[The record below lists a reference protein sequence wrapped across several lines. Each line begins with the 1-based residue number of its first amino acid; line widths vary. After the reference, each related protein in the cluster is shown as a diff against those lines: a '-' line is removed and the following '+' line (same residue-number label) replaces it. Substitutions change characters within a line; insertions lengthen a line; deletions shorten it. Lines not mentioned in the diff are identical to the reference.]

1 MKKKD
6 STKKVIINFWVLLF
20 SFLIL
25 GIIMYKGVK
34 LSVVDNIDGTNIK
47 SFALSRNIKET
58 TLTANR
64 GSILDVK
71 GNVLAETVFSYTVTA
86 YLKEKQGETKDN
98 PKHVVDKQ
106 TTAEKLSPII
116 NMSVEDI
123 LKLLNKDVTQVELG
137 PGGRGITELVKEQI
151 EALELPGIEFIQ
163 TRKRFYP
170 NGDFLSYV
178 IGYAKSKDDG
188 SIVGEMGIESYYNER
203 LSGTDGYYKYVKDK
217 TGIRIPNTPTE
228 TKAPVDGYDIYLTVD
243 NNIQFFAE
251 QASKEAYN
259 SYNPEWVSVTVANAK
274 TGAILATTTTPGFD
288 PNTRNI
294 KNYLNSLVSYAYEPG
309 STMKTYTYMAAMEKG
324 VYDGSKTFTSGSIKI
339 GDDTVRDWN
348 RTGWGTINF
357 DVGYAL
363 SANTGASYM
372 MQTMLSGNDLKDYLK
387 RLGFGEKTGISLS
400 NELSGKLNFKYPIEV
415 ANASF
420 GQGITTTPI
429 QHIKAL
435 TSISN
440 NGVLLNPYIIAKI
453 VDPNTNEIIFE
464 GKKSEVGRVASDETV
479 KKMKQLMYNVVHGE
493 PGQTAGRQYNVDGIS
508 LIGKTGTAQIADLKN
523 GGYLTGVNDYIRSF
537 EGMFPYEDP
546 EIIIYVAVK
555 GTPNANATTSI
566 VKSIT
571 TNISKYLKLSE
582 EKINTDMVNYEMPSY
597 VNKNINDVKKEL
609 ESKLVV
615 PVILGSGDK
624 VIKQYPSSGI
634 SVMSYDKVFLLTND
648 FNVKMPNIIGYSAK
662 DVISLSNILGLNY
675 KLNGSGFV
683 TTSSVQENGEISDIT
698 TIEVT
703 LEEKIKTDNS

>member
-1 MKKKD
+1 MKKND
-6 STKKVIINFWVLLF
+6 NTKRIKLNFWVLLF
-20 SFLIL
+20 SSFLL
-25 GIIMYKGVK
+25 LIIIIQGAR
-34 LSVVDNIDGTNIK
+34 LSLVDNIDGTNIK
-47 SFALSRNIKET
+47 KFAMSRNIKQT

-64 GSILDVK
+64 GSILDVN

-86 YLKEKQGETKDN
+86 YLKEKQGEKENN
-98 PKHVVDKQ
+98 PQHVIDKQ
-106 TTAEKLSPII
+106 ATAEALSPLI

-151 EALELPGIEFIQ
+151 EALNLPGIGFIQ
-163 TRKRFYP
+163 TKKRFYP

-178 IGYAKSKDDG
+178 IGYAKNKDNG
-188 SIVGEMGIESYYNER
+188 SIVGEMGIESYYNDN
-203 LSGTDGYYKYVKDK
+203 LSGVDGYYKYVKDK
-217 TGIRIPNTPTE
+217 DGIRIPNTPSD
-228 TKAPVDGYDIYLTVD
+228 TKEPLDGYNIYLTID

-251 QASKEAYN
+251 QASKEAY
-259 SYNPEWVSVTVANAK
+259 SMYNPEWISVTVANAK

-294 KNYLNSLVSYAYEPG
+294 SSYLNSLVSYAFEPG

-324 VYDGSKTFTSGSIKI
+324 TYDGNATFKSGSIEI

-348 RTGWGTINF
+348 RKGWGTITY

-363 SANTGASYM
+363 SANTAVSTM
-372 MQTMLSGNDLKDYLK
+372 MMNSILTGDELKAYLSK
-387 RLGFGEKTGISLS
+387 LGFGEKTGITLP
-400 NELSGKLNFKYPIEV
+400 NELSGKLNFKYLIEI

-440 NGVLLNPYIIAKI
+440 HGVLLNPYIISKI
-453 VDPNTNEIIFE
+453 VDPNTNEVIYE
-464 GKKSEVGRVASDETV
+464 GSKTEVGRVASTETV
-479 KKMKQLMYNVVHGE
+479 NKIKQLMYNVVHGE
-493 PGQTAGRQYNVDGIS
+493 VGQTAGRAYNVDGIN

-523 GGYLTGVNDYIRSF
+523 GGYLTGTNDYIRSF

-555 GTPNANATTSI
+555 GTVADATIKI
-566 VKSIT
+566 VKDIT

-582 EKINTDMVNYEMPSY
+582 EKLNTDMVNYEMPSFT
-597 VNKNINDVKKEL
+597 NKSTNEVKKEL
-609 ESKLVV
+609 ESNLIEAVV
-615 PVILGSGDK
+615 LGSGDK
-624 VIKQYPSSGI
+624 IIDQYPKRGI
-634 SVMSYDKVFLLTND
+634 EVTSYERVFLLTND
-648 FNVKMPNIIGYSAK
+648 YNIKMPNIIGYSSK
-662 DVISLSNILGLNY
+662 EVISLSNILGFSY

-683 TTSSVQENGEISDIT
+683 TKSSIEEASDINT
-698 TIEVT
+698 ETVLEVT
-703 LEEKIKTDNS
+703 LEEKLKIEN

>member
-6 STKKVIINFWVLLF
+6 NTKRVKINLGVLLF
-20 SFLIL
+20 SSFIL
-25 GIIMYKGVK
+25 ALIMYKGIK

-64 GSILDVK
+64 GSILDVN

-98 PKHVVDKQ
+98 PKHVIDKQ
-106 TTAEKLSPII
+106 KTAEALSPII

-123 LKLLNKDVTQVELG
+123 LKLLNKNATQVELG

-151 EALELPGIEFIQ
+151 EKLELPGIEFIQ

-178 IGYAKSKDDG
+178 IGYAKSNDDG
-188 SIVGEMGIESYYNER
+188 VIVGEMGIESYYNEK

-217 TGIRIPNTPTE
+217 DGIRIPNTPSD
-228 TKAPVDGYDIYLTVD
+228 TKQPVDGYDIYLTID

-259 SYNPEWVSVTVANAK
+259 TYNPEWVTVTVANAK

-288 PNTRNI
+288 PNTRNM
-294 KNYLNSLVSYAYEPG
+294 KSYLNSLVSYAFEPG

-324 VYDGSKTFTSGSIKI
+324 VYDGSKTFQSGSIKI

-348 RTGWGTINF
+348 RSGWGTINF

-363 SANTGASYM
+363 SANTGASTI
-372 MQTMLSGNDLKDYLK
+372 MQTMLSSDDLKNYLK
-387 RLGFGEKTGISLS
+387 KLGFGEKTGITLP

-440 NGVLLNPYIIAKI
+440 NGVLLNPYIISKI
-453 VDPNTNEIIFE
+453 VDPNTGETVFE
-464 GKKSEVGRVASDETV
+464 GTKTEIGRVASDETV
-479 KKMKQLMYNVVHGE
+479 KKMRQLMYNVVHGE
-493 PGQTAGRQYNVDGIS
+493 PGQTAGRQYNVDGIT

-523 GGYLTGVNDYIRSF
+523 GGYLSGPNDYIRSF

-555 GTPNANATTSI
+555 GTSANATISI

-582 EKINTDMVNYEMPSY
+582 EVVNTDMVNYEMPSFI
-597 VNKNINDVKKEL
+597 NKDTNEVKKEL

-615 PVILGSGDK
+615 PIILGGGDK
-624 VIKQYPSSGI
+624 IIKQYPSSGI
-634 SVMSYDKVFLLTND
+634 SVMSYDRVFLLTND
-648 FNVKMPNIIGYSAK
+648 FNVKMPNIIGYPTK
-662 DVISLSNILGLNY
+662 DVISLANILGLNY

-683 TTSSVQENGEISDIT
+683 TNSSVQENSDISDIT
-698 TIEVT
+698 TLEVT
-703 LEEKIKTDNS
+703 LEEKVKINN